1 MEQKPDRK
9 YLKLKVEN
17 NRTYE
22 VDDFNLAEFIAAVE
36 KRKPEGLE
44 GGANNK
50 SDVEPVDA
58 KLYPVPDN
66 SRFLESV
73 VQNLKRFKPAMD
85 AEKKNA
91 SCSNKTKRAKFAHQE
106 VLAVYFTM
114 QNPYRGILIYHGM
127 GSGKTCSS
135 VAMAENLA
143 GNQKPIWVLTPKAL
157 EANYRAEMVKCSKI
171 YQQSQHWVARKEGW
185 IVLKGRP
192 PNFDELGPQE
202 QQEVSAHMK
211 TLMDR
216 EKAYRF
222 VSYSGMSCQNIR
234 AQFTAENNPFDNSI
248 VVIDE
253 VHVLVELIA
262 KNLADNSSPFPLL
275 YEWLLDAE
283 GCRVIA
289 LSGTPRAHK
298 LTDLGVL
305 YNLVYGYMKV
315 WTVHTPKLIED
326 PKMKRFIHQQR
337 SEGKKL
343 EVTRTPYGF
352 EANYDQASGALLDL
366 HKVDD
371 TWDEHKFRTELSKF
385 GVVGDRVDKHK
396 LLPDKDVFVDEEVF
410 QRRIQG
416 LTSYFPDLGN
426 LMPKLHP
433 RRIHE
438 VALSELQAK
447 ETKVHLLHFPK
458 DLPRIVQRPLD
469 ACQTSS
475 AEDPKYIEDIR
486 KTIVALKEKGVFKD
500 GLDVYGPK
508 IKEVVKQALAG
519 PARQLVYTAELEN
532 AFFLAEALVEK
543 GYAQLVLT
551 PPNPPE
557 QMGWAVIPAK
567 DPAKTFVLYTGS
579 PAELEVLVEAF
590 NKGGARLFLASA
602 AAVEGISLGDVADVH
617 LVEPSVDPTK
627 LMQVVGRARR
637 MCKNTDVEGV
647 TPHVYLAGKHE
658 KTVYEDAAKH
668 QEEIDR
674 WLELVKETAVDC
686 ALHRSKCYSATKTG
700 GETKAKRKR
709 IKMDVNGEARHFYV
723 DATHGE
729 RQPMY
734 KAAEG
739 AEKYGFVSFGPPHV
753 FFNESKEKVPP
764 TQLML

>member
-1 MEQKPDRK
+1 MEQKPERK

-44 GGANNK
+44 GGGK
-50 SDVEPVDA
+50 SKSGVEPVDA

-73 VQNLKRFKPAMD
+73 VENLKRFKPAMD
-85 AEKKNA
+85 AEKKKS
-91 SCSNKTKRAKFAHQE
+91 SCNKNKRAKFAHQE
-106 VLAVYFTM
+106 VLAAYFTL

-143 GNQKPIWVLTPKAL
+143 GNQRPIWVLTPKAL

-171 YQQSQHWVARKEGW
+171 YKQSQHWVARKQGW
-185 IVLKGRP
+185 VVLKGRP

-202 QQEVSAHMK
+202 QQEVSEHMK
-211 TLMDR
+211 SLVDR

-234 AQFTAENNPFDNSI
+234 AQFLTENNPFDNSI

-253 VHVLVELIA
+253 VHLLVELIA
-262 KNLADNSSPFPLL
+262 KNLVDNSSPFPLL

-326 PKMKRFIHQQR
+326 SKMKRFIHQQR
-337 SEGKKL
+337 SDGKKL

-352 EANYDQASGALLDL
+352 EANYDEASGALLGL

-371 TWDEHKFRTELSKF
+371 TWDEHKFRMELSKF
-385 GVVGDRVDKHK
+385 GVVGDRAEKHK

-416 LTSYFPDLGN
+416 LTSYFPDLSN
-426 LMPKLHP
+426 LMPKLHA

-438 VALSELQAK
+438 VALSDLQAK

-458 DLPRIVQRPLD
+458 GVPRIVKRPLD
-469 ACQTSS
+469 ACQTSM
-475 AEDPKYIEDIR
+475 AEDPKYLDDIC
-486 KTIVALKEKGVFKD
+486 KTIGALKEKGVFKD
-500 GLDVYGPK
+500 GLDMYGPK
-508 IKEVVKQALAG
+508 IKEVVKHVVAG
-519 PARQLVYTAELEN
+519 SARQLVYTAELEN
-532 AFFLAEALVEK
+532 AFFLAEALVER
-543 GYAQLVLT
+543 GYAQLQLT

-557 QMGWAVIPAK
+557 QMGWGATPAK
-567 DPAKTFVLYTGS
+567 DPAKAFVLYSGS
-579 PAELEVLVEAF
+579 PAELEVMVEAF
-590 NKGGARLFLASA
+590 NKGGARLFLASSA
-602 AAVEGISLGDVADVH
+602 GVEGISLGDVADVH

-627 LMQVVGRARR
+627 LVQVVGRARR
-637 MCKNTDVEGV
+637 MCKNEEVEGV
-647 TPHVYLAGKHE
+647 TPHVYLSGKHE
-658 KTVYEDAAKH
+658 KVVYEQATKH

-674 WLELVKETAVDC
+674 WLELIKETAVEC
-686 ALHRSKCYSATKTG
+686 ALHRSKCYSASK
-700 GETKAKRKR
+700 EVNPKRKR
-709 IKMDVNGEARHFYV
+709 IKMDINGETRHFYV

-734 KAAEG
+734 KEAEG
-739 AEKYGFVSFGPPHV
+739 AERYGFISFGPPHV
-753 FFNESKEKVPP
+753 FFNDKKEKVLPSEI
-764 TQLML
+764 MS

>member
-1 MEQKPDRK
+1 MEQKPERK

-22 VDDFNLAEFIAAVE
+22 VDDFILAEFIAAVE
-36 KRKPEGLE
+36 KRKPVGLE
-44 GGANNK
+44 GGSSK
-50 SDVEPVDA
+50 SGVEPVDA

-73 VQNLKRFKPAMD
+73 VENLKRFKPAMD

-91 SCSNKTKRAKFAHQE
+91 SCDNKTKRAKFAHQE
-106 VLAVYFTM
+106 VLAAYFTL

-171 YQQSQHWVARKEGW
+171 YQQSQHWVARKQGW
-185 IVLKGRP
+185 VVLKGRP

-202 QQEVSAHMK
+202 QQEVSAHLK
-211 TLMDR
+211 SLMDR

-248 VVIDE
+248 VVVDE
-253 VHVLVELIA
+253 VHLLVELIA

-305 YNLVYGYMKV
+305 FNLVYGYLKV

-337 SEGKKL
+337 SVGKKL

-352 EANYDQASGALLDL
+352 EANYDEASGALLGL

-371 TWDEHKFRTELSKF
+371 TWDEHKFRTEMSKF
-385 GVVGDRVDKHK
+385 GVVGDRVEKHK
-396 LLPDKDVFVDEEVF
+396 LLPDKDGVFVDEEVF

-426 LMPKLHP
+426 LMPKLLP
-433 RRIHE
+433 RRVHE

-447 ETKVHLLHFPK
+447 ETKTYLLHFPK
-458 DLPRIVQRPLD
+458 DVHRIVRRPLD

-475 AEDPKYIEDIR
+475 AEDPRYTEDIR

-500 GLDVYGPK
+500 GLDTYGPK
-508 IKEVVKQALAG
+508 IKEVVKHALAG
-519 PARQLVYTAELEN
+519 SARQLVYTAELEN
-532 AFFLAEALVEK
+532 AFFLAEALIEK
-543 GYAQLVLT
+543 GYTQLMLT
-551 PPNPPE
+551 PPSPPE
-557 QMGWAVIPAK
+557 QMGWAVIQAK
-567 DPAKTFVLYTGS
+567 DPAKAFVLYNGS
-579 PAELEVLVEAF
+579 PAELEVMVETF

-602 AAVEGISLGDVADVH
+602 AGVEGISLADVADVH
-617 LVEPSVDPTK
+617 IVEPSVDPTK
-627 LMQVVGRARR
+627 LLQVVGRARR

-647 TPHVYLAGKHE
+647 TPHVYLSGKHE
-658 KTVYEDAAKH
+658 KTVYEEATKH

-674 WLELVKETAVDC
+674 WLELIKETAVDC
-686 ALHRSKCYSATKTG
+686 ALHRSKCFSATKGTKN
-700 GETKAKRKR
+700 ETKRKR

-723 DATHGE
+723 DVTHGE
-729 RQPMY
+729 QQPMY

-739 AEKYGFVSFGPPHV
+739 LEKYGFVSFGPPHV
-753 FFNESKEKVPP
+753 FYNDEKEKVKPSEIIS
-764 TQLML
+764 